1 MSNKITVL
9 FFGLIIIM
17 TGFLLSGCDGSSD
30 IIDPPTPYDYTISGA
45 LVVDNNT
52 ASVIND
58 STRIAVRLTRNNS
71 ALNSADV
78 IIADDTLTYN
88 FIPNCSTLGYTF
100 SSNPGGT
107 LSAGNYQLNIID
119 STLFDQNISL
129 VLPAFPTVSA
139 YNPDSTTTYN
149 PNNGVI
155 TFEWTSSQTVE
166 GYIIAAVLAN
176 DTYSKVGYSAYVTSQ
191 GTSDTF
197 PPDAFSS
204 AGTGNI
210 IPGDYYLYVY
220 GFTGAPDSA
229 LSSSLLPVP
238 LPSQLPANLDLQRI
252 GGNIGTVVISRRV
265 PITVI
270 DG

>member
-1 MSNKITVL
+1 MNNKLTIL
-9 FFGLIIIM
+9 LLGLIIIIS
-17 TGFLLSGCDGSSD
+17 GFLLPGCDGSSD
-30 IIDPPTPYDYTISGA
+30 IIDPPNRYDYTISGA

-71 ALNSADV
+71 ALINADV
-78 IIADDTLTYN
+78 IITNDTLAYN
-88 FIPNCSTLGYTF
+88 YILNSSTLGYTF

-107 LSAGNYQLNIID
+107 LGAGNYQLSIID
-119 STLFDQNISL
+119 STLYNDSITL
-129 VLPAFPTVSA
+129 VVPAFSSVSS

-155 TFEWTSSQTVE
+155 IFEWTASLTIE
-166 GYIIAAVLAN
+166 GYIIAAVLVN
-176 DTYSKVGYSAYVTSQ
+176 DAYSKVGYSAYVTSQ

-204 AGTGNI
+204 ATTGNI

-270 DG
+270 EG